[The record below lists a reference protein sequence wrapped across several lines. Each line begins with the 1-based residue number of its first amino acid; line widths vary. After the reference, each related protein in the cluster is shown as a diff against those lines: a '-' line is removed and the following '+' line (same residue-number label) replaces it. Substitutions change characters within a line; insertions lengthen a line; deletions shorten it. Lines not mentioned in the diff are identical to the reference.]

1 MAKAIRV
8 PIWLVLSVT
17 FGGLATL
24 AIVVVAWGINDI
36 ATKNTEELLNDIAA
50 REMAAL
56 EESLQT
62 ALDPAL
68 EQVSFLSRYAASGA
82 IDLADDRRLRDL
94 LLGSLSASAQI
105 KAVEFIRPDLS
116 VVVAA
121 RQVGDMPY
129 FSGTFDGL
137 RDAVTRYAYR
147 IGAEAGEPSW
157 GEPIYVPDFKR
168 PFMSALAPV
177 KVNGELRGVFAAIV
191 SLPEV
196 SHRLE
201 DRYGVQQ
208 SIPFVLLN
216 NDRVFAHRQMIFG
229 DLRFSVDEP
238 LPRFDAIGDR
248 VLAQLDFSKAVVTDP
263 VNGNATAFMQQVV
276 TVGGERHLL
285 IYRFAPSILGIPLTV
300 GVHLPFANVEAVFAA
315 LETAMW
321 SALVVILI
329 AIVLALLLGLLIGRP
344 VRALAEAT
352 SRLAALSF
360 DEAPQ
365 LRHSRFAEIDVAAD
379 AYNRMRAGLGWFSTY
394 VPRSLVPLLMRED
407 SDETLASREVEVT
420 VLFTDIVGFSG
431 IAQRLSAR
439 RLAAFLNRHFSLLGA
454 RIEAEGGSIDK
465 YIGDSIMAFW
475 GAPQDQAD
483 HAARAARA
491 ALAIASR
498 LAGDNA
504 RRARKGLQPVRVRI
518 GIHTGR
524 AIAGNIGAPG
534 RINYTLVGDTVN
546 IAQRLEQFGKQVDDG
561 KRSAVISVSADTA
574 QLLPQEMPLTALG
587 AEVLPGRRETTEIY
601 RLGNGDGEVIASGAT
616 DHGGL
621 VTSAP

>member
-24 AIVVVAWGINDI
+24 AIIVVALRINSI
-36 ATKNTEELLNDIAA
+36 ATKNTEELLNNMAA

-56 EESLQT
+56 EETLQT
-62 ALDPAL
+62 ELDPAL

-82 IDLADDRRLRDL
+82 VDLADDRRLTDL
-94 LLGSLSASAQI
+94 LLGSLSASSQI
-105 KAVEFIRPDLS
+105 EAVEFIRPTLG

-121 RQVGDMPY
+121 RQVGDVPY
-129 FSGTFDGL
+129 FSGVLDGL
-137 RDAVTRYAYR
+137 RDAGTRYAYR
-147 IGAEAGEPSW
+147 VGAKAGEPIW
-157 GEPIYVPDFKR
+157 GEPVYVPDFER

-191 SLPEV
+191 SLPEI

-201 DRYGVQQ
+201 DRYGQQQ
-208 SIPFVLLN
+208 SIPFVLVN

-229 DLRFSVDEP
+229 NLKFTADEP

-248 VLAQLDFSKAVVTDP
+248 VLAQLDFSQAQLTDP
-263 VNGNATAFMQQVV
+263 MSGGALPFMRQEV
-276 TVGGERHLL
+276 TVGNEKHLL
-285 IYRFAPSILGIPLTV
+285 IYRFAPGLLGMPLTV
-300 GVHLPFANVEAVFAA
+300 GVHLPFAGVEEVFDALQTAA
-315 LETAMW
+315 LLG
-321 SALVVILI
+321 ALVVILV
-329 AIVLALLLGLLIGRP
+329 AIVLALLLGMLIGRP

-352 SRLAALSF
+352 SHLAALSF

-365 LRHSRFAEIDVAAD
+365 LHHSRFAEIDVAAD
-379 AYNRMRAGLGWFSTY
+379 AYNRMRTGLGWFSTY

-454 RIEAEGGSIDK
+454 RIESEGGSIDK

-475 GAPQDQAD
+475 GAPQDQTD

-491 ALAIASR
+491 ALAIADR
-498 LAGDNA
+498 LASDNE
-504 RRARKGLQPVRVRI
+504 RRARKGLRPVRVRI

-561 KRSAVISVSADTA
+561 TRSAVISLSADTA

-587 AEVLPGRRETTEIY
+587 AEILPGRREATEIY
-601 RLGNGDGEVIASGAT
+601 RLGNGI
-616 DHGGL
+616 
-621 VTSAP
+621 